1 MALLS
6 QKDAEN
12 VRRAA
17 IVLVLMGDEVSSEIM
32 KFLTQDEAKE
42 LSKAI
47 FLLGSI
53 PPKEAESVLT
63 DFHQLA
69 IAQEY
74 VAQGGLDFARKILSR
89 AYGSDGARRLLDQV
103 TRSLGPINLDIL
115 SKADPQQL
123 AKFIEQE
130 HPQTVALVL
139 AHLPSSMAAQMLG
152 LFNPDL
158 RADIAMRMANIEQI
172 SQDIISKI
180 TAILTQKLEAVG
192 DFSRESY
199 GGIQAVAEL
208 FNRMDW
214 MTGKAILEKVEEKD
228 PNLAVSIRNLMFVFD
243 DIMTVDE
250 QVIREILKELD
261 RKVLG
266 MAMKGTSEQ
275 LKQRFFKNMSERAAE
290 LLKEDMEYMGAVKL
304 KDVEQAQ
311 QDIVNIIRRLEEQGV
326 ISLKGGG
333 EQYVV

>member
-1 MALLS
+1 MAILS
-6 QKDAEN
+6 AKDAEN
-12 VRRAA
+12 LRRAA
-17 IVLVLMGDEVSSEIM
+17 IVLVLMGDEVSSEVM
-32 KFLTQDEAKE
+32 KHLSQDEAKE

-47 FLLGSI
+47 YMLGSI
-53 PPKEAESVLT
+53 PPKEAETVLT
-63 DFHQLA
+63 EFHQLSV
-69 IAQEY
+69 AQEY
-74 VAQGGLDFARKILSR
+74 VAQGGLEFARKILSR
-89 AYGSDGARRLLDQV
+89 AYGTDIAKRLLDHV
-103 TRSLGPINLDIL
+103 TKSLGPINLDIL

-139 AHLPSSMAAQMLG
+139 AHLPATMAAQMLG
-152 LFNPDL
+152 MFNPEL

-180 TAILTQKLEAVG
+180 TAILKQKLEAVG

-199 GGIQAVAEL
+199 GGVRAVAEL

-228 PNLAVSIRNLMFVFD
+228 PNLAVTIRNLMFVFD

-250 QVIREILKELD
+250 QVIREILKEVD
-261 RKVLG
+261 KKVLG
-266 MAMKGTSEQ
+266 MAMKGTTEQ
-275 LKQRFFKNMSERAAE
+275 LKQRFFKNMSERAVE
-290 LLKEDMEYMGAVKL
+290 LLKEDMEYMGAVKV

-311 QDIVNIIRRLEEQGV
+311 QDIVNIIRRLDEQGV

>member
-1 MALLS
+1 MGIPTV
-6 QKDAEN
+6 KDTDN
-12 VRRAA
+12 FRRAA
-17 IVLVLMGDEVSSEIM
+17 IVLVLMGDEVSSEVM
-32 KFLTQDEAKE
+32 KFLSQEEAKE

-47 FLLGSI
+47 FLLGNI
-53 PPKEAESVLT
+53 APREAETVLHE
-63 DFHQLA
+63 FHQLA
-69 IAQEY
+69 VAQDY
-74 VAQGGLDFARKILSR
+74 VAQGGVDFARKILSK
-89 AYGSDGARRLLDQV
+89 AYGSDIAKRLLEHV
-103 TRSLGPINLDIL
+103 TKSLGPINLDLL

-130 HPQTVALVL
+130 HPQTIALVL
-139 AHLPSSMAAQMLG
+139 AHLPASMAAQMLG
-152 LFNPDL
+152 IFNPEM

-172 SQDIISKI
+172 SQEIITKI
-180 TAILTQKLEAVG
+180 TAILRQKLEAVG

-199 GGIQAVAEL
+199 GGVRAVAEL

-214 MTGKAILEKVEEKD
+214 MTGKAILEKIEEKD
-228 PNLAVSIRNLMFVFD
+228 PNLAVTIRNLMFVFD

-250 QVIREILKELD
+250 QAVKEILKEVD
-261 RKVLG
+261 KKVLG

-275 LKQRFFKNMSERAAE
+275 LKQRFYKNMSERAVE
-290 LLKEDMEYMGAVKL
+290 LLKEDMEYMGAVKV

-311 QDIVNIIRRLEEQGV
+311 QDIVNIIRRLDEQGV